1 MKKLILSLLF
11 VTYATLSLNAQSK
24 IIVREGASGTD
35 TYTSLTAALAASQ
48 DGDFLYLPGGVFTGA
63 FTINKNISV
72 IGTGYSA
79 LPNSNRVPTIIDNLI
94 IDGVSNLFV
103 SGILINNNIYF
114 GPGASNNV
122 LLSRCVFDYVSG
134 VAVSNLIVEECIIMD
149 GLQNMNNFTVRSS
162 VLGIAY
168 DFNSGGLFENC
179 IILDLNGYGL
189 QYSNM
194 TFRNNII
201 LETQASF
208 TQTGNNNF
216 INNVFKNSAV
226 PTPGSS
232 GGGVF
237 LNNVFNA
244 SIDSIFSNPAANI
257 YITHPANDYTIN
269 PNGPAS
275 GAGVNGVDC
284 GVFDG
289 LSPMK
294 LGGIPLNP
302 SIRNILVDPVTDQ
315 NGNLQIQATVEAQ
328 SR

>member
-114 GPGASNNV
+114 GSGASNNV
-122 LLSRCVFDYVSG
+122 LLSRCVFDNVSG
-134 VAVSNLIVEECIIMD
+134 VAVSNLIVEECIIME
-149 GLQNMNNFTVRSS
+149 GFNYMTNFTVRSS
-162 VLGIAY
+162 VLGIADAY
-168 DFNSGGLFENC
+168 NSGSLFENC
-179 IILDLNGYGL
+179 IILDLGNNL
-189 QYSNM
+189 WNSNM

-201 LETQASF
+201 LETEVSF

-216 INNVFKNSAV
+216 INNVFRNSAV

-244 SIDSIFSNPAANI
+244 SIDSIFSNPAANM
-257 YITHPANDYTIN
+257 YISHPANDYTIN